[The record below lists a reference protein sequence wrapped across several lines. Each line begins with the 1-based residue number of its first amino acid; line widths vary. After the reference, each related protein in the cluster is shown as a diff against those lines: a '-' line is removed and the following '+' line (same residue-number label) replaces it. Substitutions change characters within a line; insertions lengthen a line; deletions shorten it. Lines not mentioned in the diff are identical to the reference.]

1 MKSGYAATGWKTING
16 KTYYFNASGKAV
28 SGLNTIK
35 GKQYIFSNDKVLLK
49 GINEVNN
56 IIYKSRLGGTIS
68 DTIVKSNIVSFV
80 NENGL
85 SITIQRNDVKEFANV
100 ILSEYIDD
108 NTQKWELI
116 KAEDGR
122 YYIKNVFSGMYLS
135 SFSSKAAI
143 IQDKPKTTWSVVKN
157 DNGYLAITEQLKS
170 NNRSISYVNS
180 NL

>member
-68 DTIVKSNIVSFV
+68 DTIVK
-80 NENGL
+80 
-85 SITIQRNDVKEFANV
+85 
-100 ILSEYIDD
+100 
-108 NTQKWELI
+108 
-116 KAEDGR
+116 
-122 YYIKNVFSGMYLS
+122 
-135 SFSSKAAI
+135 
-143 IQDKPKTTWSVVKN
+143 
-157 DNGYLAITEQLKS
+157 
-170 NNRSISYVNS
+170 
-180 NL
+180 